1 MRASVSAMRA
11 VPERA
16 GAEAGRA
23 AQPTAAARPRPEKH
37 PAGAREAQGIPPTL
51 APPPGRGG
59 PRGTAQRGRQ
69 TETGKPPRGRAR
81 CPGHSPNVSA
91 PLGRGLL
98 PAAPAAWSLRAVL
111 LERPGGPMP
120 SSDAVIPCRALA
132 LFALAWCV
140 GACAPRGEGSE
151 PASGPP
157 VWLLARQKEQIA
169 AGAASRVFHGFGFA
183 DRVDES
189 GITFTRSAKPN

>member
-23 AQPTAAARPRPEKH
+23 AQPSAAARPRPESH
-37 PAGAREAQGIPPTL
+37 RVVELDAQVIRPTL
-51 APPPGRGG
+51 ALRPGGGYCRRRLPPGASERY
-59 PRGTAQRGRQ
+59 
-69 TETGKPPRGRAR
+69 
-81 CPGHSPNVSA
+81 SWSA
-91 PLGRGLL
+91 
-98 PAAPAAWSLRAVL
+98 
-111 LERPGGPMP
+111 PGGPMP

-132 LFALAWCV
+132 VFALAWCV

-151 PASGPP
+151 PAAGPP